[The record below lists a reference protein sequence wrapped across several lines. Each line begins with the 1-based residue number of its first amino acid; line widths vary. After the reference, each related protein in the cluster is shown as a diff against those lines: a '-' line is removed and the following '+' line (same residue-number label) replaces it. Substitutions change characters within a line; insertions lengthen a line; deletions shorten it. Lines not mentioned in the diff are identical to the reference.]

1 MAKPYAVFGLRFFAI
16 SIALGM
22 AVVILAPLPFMRL
35 LGLVA
40 MLCAAAGFVLHL
52 HALHSTVARTARR
65 PTTNALRTAE
75 RTLAQRPLPQHAA
88 PMPQQRAASPLPQQ
102 RTVPMPH
109 AAVAGD

>member
-52 HALHSTVARTARR
+52 HALHSTVARTTRR
-65 PTTNALRTAE
+65 PTTQALRTAQ
-75 RTLAQRPLPQHAA
+75 RKLDQRPLPEPTAT
-88 PMPQQRAASPLPQQ
+88 MPQQRGASPLPQ
-102 RTVPMPH
+102 RTLPMPH
-109 AAVAGD
+109 AAVAAD